1 MADIKRIKKIML
13 KSEKKL
19 SKYACRSKDAVREYE
34 QDEDIRLE
42 YARDVDKIIHSSCY
56 TRYMSKTQVFIEP
69 INDHISTRMTHVQYV
84 SKAARTIARA
94 LSLNED
100 LCEAIA
106 LGHDVGH
113 TPYGHFGERVL
124 NKISKTYNSGKCF
137 AHNLNSVRVF
147 RVLEKKGKSTNLT
160 LQVLDGIMCHNG
172 EFIQEKYRPQKNKSF
187 EDLKREYEECLLDE
201 EKIKRLTPMT
211 LEGCVV
217 RISDIIGYIG
227 KDIDDACRLGIFNK
241 NMLPENVK
249 KYLGTDNTQIMN
261 SIIIDVIEN
270 SLGKDYISMSK
281 NVYEA
286 VAQLKDF
293 NYDKIYTKAI
303 TKEDEKR
310 YTKTI
315 ESLYSVYSRAL
326 DAKDETNDIYKV
338 FLKCMD
344 KEYLENTSDS
354 QKIIDYISGMTDNFL
369 EKQYEKYK

>member
-1 MADIKRIKKIML
+1 MVDINKIKKNML
-13 KSEKKL
+13 KTEKML
-19 SKYACRSKDAVREYE
+19 SKYACKSKEAIREFP

-42 YARDVDKIIHSSCY
+42 FARDVDKIIHSACY
-56 TRYMSKTQVFIEP
+56 SRYMSKTQVFVDP

-94 LSLNED
+94 LKLNED

-124 NKISKTYNSGKCF
+124 NELSKKYNDGMCF

-147 RVLEKKGKSTNLT
+147 TVTERKGESTNLT

-172 EFIQEKYRPQKNKSF
+172 EMVQAKYSPVNKTF
-187 EDLKREYEECLLDE
+187 EDLKREYNECLMDE
-201 EKIKRLTPMT
+201 GNIKRLVPMT

-227 KDIDDACRLGIFNK
+227 KDIDDANRLGVFNK

-249 KYLGTDNTQIMN
+249 KYLGTENAEIMN
-261 SIIIDVIEN
+261 SIILDIIAN
-270 SLGKDYISMSK
+270 SYGKNYISMSK
-281 NVYEA
+281 EVYQA
-286 VAQLKDF
+286 VVELKQF
-293 NYDKIYTKAI
+293 NYENIYYKAI
-303 TKEDEKR
+303 TPEDRDR

-315 ESLYSVYSRAL
+315 ETLFNVYTTAL
-326 DAKDETNDIYKV
+326 KNEDAENDIYKIY
-338 FLKCMD
+338 LNQMSE
-344 KEYLENTSDS
+344 EYLKNTSDS
-354 QKIIDYISGMTDNFL
+354 QKAIDYISGMTDNYL
-369 EKQYEKYK
+369 QRQYEKYK